1 MLFSPAAY
9 LNYRRLANAYKDQT
23 LERYGNNNGTI
34 LGLSLALFIVLL
46 VIDILFVI
54 TAIYFTFRC
63 TAIKKWPTYLP
74 IIFIILFF
82 IPWIGGIAALAMI
95 IYGLVACRRR

>member
-9 LNYRRLANAYKDQT
+9 LNYRRLSNAYKDQT
-23 LERYGNNNGTI
+23 LERYGNNNRTI

-46 VIDILFVI
+46 VIDLLFVI
-54 TAIYFTFRC
+54 AAIYFTFRC
-63 TAIKKWPTYLP
+63 TAVQKWPTYLP

-95 IYGLVACRRR
+95 IYGLVACRR